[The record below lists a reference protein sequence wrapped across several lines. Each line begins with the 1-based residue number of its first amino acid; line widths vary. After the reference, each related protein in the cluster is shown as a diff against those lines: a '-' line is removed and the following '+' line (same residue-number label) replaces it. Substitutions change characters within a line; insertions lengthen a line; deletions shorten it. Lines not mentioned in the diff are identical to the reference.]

1 MEEPD
6 ITKTRNIGIMA
17 HIDAGKTT
25 TTERILYY
33 TGRVHRLGE
42 VDEGTATMDWMEQE
56 KERGITI
63 TSAATS
69 CYWNGHRIT
78 IIDTPGHVDFT
89 AEVERSLRVLDG
101 AVCVFCGVG
110 GVEAQSETVW
120 RQASKYEVPIISFV
134 NKMDRV
140 GADFFGTVE
149 MMRERLDRIPLPVQ
163 IPLGME
169 DSFRGVID
177 LVGMKAYAWTGE
189 GDGAVF
195 DEVPIPEGLEP
206 LTRETRE
213 KMVEA
218 LSEFDE
224 GVAESYIE
232 GLPIDEDVLT
242 ASIRRGTLKCKLV
255 PVLCGAAARNKG
267 IQMLLDAVVN
277 YLPSPS
283 DLPPVSGTNPTT
295 GEKEKRR
302 ATNDEPFS
310 ALVFKVQS
318 DPYAGRLSFIRMYS
332 GSIKVGKRFLNAT
345 SSRKERATKLLA
357 MHANKRKELME
368 LHAGDIA
375 AMVGLKW
382 SSTGDTLCNEEK
394 PIIFE
399 KPVFPVPVVSVAV
412 EPKTAKD
419 QGKMGEAL
427 QKLAD
432 EDPTFK
438 VEEEPETGQ
447 TLISGMGELH
457 LEVLVTRMA
466 REFSVGLNVGKP
478 KVAYKE
484 TLRTAGRGVGK
495 FEKQTSSGR
504 QFAQVELVAAPAA
517 RGSGFAFS
525 DSTEPG
531 VVPRGFVP
539 AIREGVTETLETGL
553 LAGFEAVDVEVN
565 LVGGTFDEEASSE
578 LAFKAA
584 ASIAMRDAMEKGD
597 STLLEPI
604 MKLEVTTPEQYVGDI
619 MADLNGR
626 RAKVEEIFARKSGQV
641 VRARV
646 PIAEM
651 FGYANS
657 LRSLTQGRAIYTMEF
672 GSYETVPDSLLERL
686 VRSLRGF

>member
-1 MEEPD
+1 MEEAD

-25 TTERILYY
+25 TTERILYF

-69 CYWNGHRIT
+69 CYWNGHKIT

-101 AVCVFCGVG
+101 AVCIFCGVG

-140 GADFFGTVE
+140 GADFFGAVE
-149 MMRERLDRIPLPVQ
+149 MMKERLDRVPLPVQ
-163 IPLGME
+163 IPLGIE
-169 DSFRGVID
+169 DTYRGVVD
-177 LVGMKAYAWTGE
+177 LVGMKAYAWAND
-189 GDGAVF
+189 GDGVVF
-195 DEVPIPEGLEP
+195 DEVPIPGDIEP
-206 LTRETRE
+206 LTHEARE
-213 KMVEA
+213 KMILA
-218 LSEFDE
+218 LSEIDE
-224 GVAESYIE
+224 GVAEKYIE
-232 GLPIDEDVLT
+232 GLPIGEDVLT
-242 ASIRRGTLKCKLV
+242 ASIRRGTLKCRLV
-255 PVLCGAAARNKG
+255 PVLCGAAAKNKG
-267 IQMLLDAVVN
+267 VQMLLDAVVS
-277 YLPSPS
+277 YLPSPF
-283 DLPPVSGTNPTT
+283 DLPPVSGVNPIT

-302 ATNDEPFS
+302 ASEDEPFS

-318 DPYAGRLSFIRMYS
+318 DPYAGRLSFVRIYS
-332 GSIKVGKRFLNAT
+332 GGIKVGKRFLNAT
-345 SSRKERATKLLA
+345 TSRKERATKLLL

-382 SSTGDTLCNEEK
+382 SSTGDTICHEEK
-394 PIIFE
+394 PIVFE

-419 QGKMGEAL
+419 QGKMNEAL

-438 VEEEPETGQ
+438 VKEEPETGQ
-447 TLISGMGELH
+447 ILVSGMGELH

-484 TLRTAGRGVGK
+484 TLRSVGSGVGR
-495 FEKQTSSGR
+495 FEKQTSAGR
-504 QFAQVELVAAPAA
+504 QFAHVELVANPAA

-525 DSTEPG
+525 DSTGPET
-531 VVPRGFVP
+531 VPRGFMP
-539 AIREGVTETLETGL
+539 AIREGITDTLETGL
-553 LAGFEAVDVEVN
+553 LAGFEVVDVEVN
-565 LVGGTFDEEASSE
+565 LIGGSFDEEASSE

-584 ASIAMRDAMEKGD
+584 ASIATRDAVEKG
-597 STLLEPI
+597 SPTLLEPI

-626 RAKVEEIFARKSGQV
+626 RARVEEIFARKAGQV
-641 VRARV
+641 VRALV

-672 GSYETVPDSLLERL
+672 GSYETVPDSLLEKL